1 MIKNIHKESELL
13 IVVDEFDRPIG
24 KMDKT
29 LVHQNGLLH
38 RAVSVIVVNS
48 KNEVLL
54 QQRAMS
60 KYHSPGKWANT
71 CCTHPYWEETNE
83 EACKRRLKEEMGMEC
98 DKWYYWRKM
107 QYFEDVGNGMV
118 ENEID
123 HLFFAFTDNL
133 PNINKEEVMDYKYI
147 PIEDLQKE
155 IENKKNNFTYWATLV
170 LKEVN
175 LPLVKKIK
183 KLYE

>member
-1 MIKNIHKESELL
+1 
-13 IVVDEFDRPIG
+13 
-24 KMDKT
+24 
-29 LVHQNGLLH
+29 
-38 RAVSVIVVNS
+38 
-48 KNEVLL
+48 
-54 QQRAMS
+54 
-60 KYHSPGKWANT
+60 
-71 CCTHPYWEETNE
+71 
-83 EACKRRLKEEMGMEC
+83 
-98 DKWYYWRKM
+98 M